1 MNKHISWST
10 SVLET
15 DIFPFLSID
24 RHHYYDNSVRKQHS
38 EVAALVF
45 LISNVVVIGI
55 LQLMITPQLKILAAH
70 NIISNKNTAT

>member
-24 RHHYYDNSVRKQHS
+24 RHHYYGWFGCGELLPLQQLLSVTNFHS
-38 EVAALVF
+38 CNYIKRRW
-45 LISNVVVIGI
+45 LIVNY
-55 LQLMITPQLKILAAH
+55 A
-70 NIISNKNTAT
+70 